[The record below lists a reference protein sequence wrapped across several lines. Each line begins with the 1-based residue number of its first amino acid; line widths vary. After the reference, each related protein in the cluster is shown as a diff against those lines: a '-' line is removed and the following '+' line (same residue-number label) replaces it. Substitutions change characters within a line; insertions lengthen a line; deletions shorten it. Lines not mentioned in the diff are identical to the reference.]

1 MWFFVVFGLWILFSI
16 WWGYMC
22 FSADKRNWL

>member
-1 MWFFVVFGLWILFSI
+1 MAFFIVFGLWIAFSI

-22 FSADKRNWL
+22 LTTDPRDLL